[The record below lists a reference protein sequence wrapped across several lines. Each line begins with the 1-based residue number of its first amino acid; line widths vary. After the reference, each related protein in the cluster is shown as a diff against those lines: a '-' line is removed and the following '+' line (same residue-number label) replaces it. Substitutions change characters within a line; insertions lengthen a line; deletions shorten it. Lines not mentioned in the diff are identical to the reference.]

1 MALNSASTLMN
12 VAWDQ
17 QKTLT
22 GFNPVAQGADAV
34 SLSVSPALTGATPA
48 NIVFAEQRTLSA
60 GGSYTYD
67 LTTGLTDFLGT
78 AINLTRIFAVIV
90 TSSTGT
96 VVFAPGATNG
106 LEWFLGGTSPT
117 ISIPAGAG
125 FMFTTPT
132 HQTVSGTDKTITLSS
147 SAGATYKIA
156 FLGGQ

>member
-1 MALNSASTLMN
+1 MALNSASALFSLS
-12 VAWDQ
+12 WDQ

-22 GFNPVAQGADAV
+22 GFNVLGQGPDAL

-67 LTTGLTDFLGT
+67 LSTGLTDFLGT
-78 AINLTRIFAVIV
+78 AINLSRIFAIAV
-90 TSSTGT
+90 TSSSGT
-96 VVFAPGATNG
+96 VVYAPGASNG
-106 LEWFLGGTSPT
+106 LEWFLGGTTPT

-125 FMFTTPT
+125 FIFTNPT
-132 HQTVSGTDKTITLSS
+132 HQTVSGTDKTISLSS

-156 FLGGQ
+156 FIGGQ